1 MTLHIE
7 PEDPTKHFGRAS
19 PTPRHKRIYFGK
31 PRAGMDQDYVDVP
44 ARSELDLPG
53 LIETL
58 VKLTDTV
65 RPHAKSADRYS
76 PWLYLSEKRGFLA
89 VKHSD
94 VSNNLLRQ
102 FVVTHDVRIAGAL
115 LLGINFRRRSEERR
129 VGKEGVCLCR
139 SRWSPYL

>member
-1 MTLHIE
+1 MGLHEHAPINLEGLMTLHIE
-7 PEDPTKHFGRAS
+7 PEDPTKHCVRAS

-76 PWLYLSEKRGFLA
+76 PWLYLSENRG
-89 VKHSD
+89 
-94 VSNNLLRQ
+94 
-102 FVVTHDVRIAGAL
+102 
-115 LLGINFRRRSEERR
+115 RSEEQTSELQSLMR
-129 VGKEGVCLCR
+129 L
-139 SRWSPYL
+139 SYA